1 MIPLLHLKNY
11 LRNNKIIL
19 LREVLKLI
27 TIIKNINVYAPEN
40 MGKKDVVIVSDKI
53 EGVYDNIDIP
63 DNFVSIEVIDGS
75 EKILFPGFLDC
86 HVHII
91 GGGGEGGFKTR
102 TPEISVISLVEAGIT
117 TVVGCIGTDG
127 VCRSMRA
134 LIAKAK
140 GLEEEGITSYCY
152 SGSYEIPVKTI
163 TESIKGDL
171 MMVDK
176 IIGVGEVA
184 LSDHRSS
191 QASYEDFVN
200 TVAQARVGGILS
212 GKAGIVNVH
221 LGDGA
226 RRLEYL
232 FKIIEETEIPPTQ
245 LLPTHINR
253 SDKLFE
259 VGIEYAKKGGFID
272 LTTSSDTRF
281 LEPGELS
288 AGEGLAL
295 LLKNGVDIKHITFSS
310 DGNGSMPVF
319 DSNGKLV
326 GLGICSVE
334 SLYREVKESIQKYK
348 VSIEEAIKVITS
360 NVAEVLKL
368 NNKGKVEAGRDA
380 DLVIVNKENLG
391 IDIVITKGKVVVK
404 DGKAIIKPTFE

>member
-1 MIPLLHLKNY
+1 MIT
-11 LRNNKIIL
+11 
-19 LREVLKLI
+19 V
-27 TIIKNINVYAPEN
+27 IKNINVYAPEN
-40 MGKKDVVIVSDKI
+40 LGQKDIVIVSDKI
-53 EGVYDNIDIP
+53 EGIYDNVNIPNDFIDIK
-63 DNFVSIEVIDGS
+63 IIDGKD
-75 EKILFPGFLDC
+75 KILFPGFLDC

-91 GGGGEGGFKTR
+91 GGGGEGGFRTR

-127 VCRSMRA
+127 VCRNMRS

-152 SGSYEIPVKTI
+152 TGSYEIPVKTI

-176 IIGVGEVA
+176 VIGVGEIA

-191 QASYEDFVN
+191 QASYQEFVN
-200 TVAQARVGGILS
+200 TVAQARVGGLLS

-253 SDKLFE
+253 SDKLFK

-272 LTTSSDTRF
+272 LTTSSDPKF
-281 LEPGELS
+281 LEPGELR
-288 AGEGLAL
+288 AGEGLSL

-319 DSNGKLV
+319 DNNGKLI
-326 GLGICSVE
+326 GLGICSVKT
-334 SLYREVKESIQKYK
+334 LYREVKDSILEHN
-348 VSIEEAIKVITS
+348 VPIEEAIRVITS
-360 NVAEVLKL
+360 NVAELLKL
-368 NNKGKVEAGRDA
+368 SNKGKIEVGRDA
-380 DLVIVNKENLG
+380 DLVIVNKDSLD
-391 IDIVITKGKVVVK
+391 IDMVIAKGKVVVE
-404 DGKAIIKPTFE
+404 DGKASIKPTFQ

>member
-1 MIPLLHLKNY
+1 ME
-11 LRNNKIIL
+11 R
-19 LREVLKLI
+19 
-27 TIIKNINVYAPEN
+27 IKY
-40 MGKKDVVIVSDKI
+40 
-53 EGVYDNIDIP
+53 Y
-63 DNFVSIEVIDGS
+63 F
-75 EKILFPGFLDC
+75 LGFLDC

-127 VCRSMRA
+127 VCRSMRS

-152 SGSYEIPVKTI
+152 TGSYEIPVKTI
-163 TESIKGDL
+163 TESIKGDF

-176 IIGVGEVA
+176 VIGVGEVA

-191 QASYEDFVN
+191 QSSYQEFVN
-200 TVAQARVGGILS
+200 TVAQARVGGLLS

-226 RRLEYL
+226 RKLEYL
-232 FKIIEETEIPPTQ
+232 FKLIEETEIPPTQ

-272 LTTSSDTRF
+272 LTTSSDPKF
-281 LEPGELS
+281 LEPGELR

-295 LLKNGVDIKHITFSS
+295 LLKNGIDIKHITFSS

-319 DSNGKLV
+319 DRDGKLI
-326 GLGICSVE
+326 GLGICSVKT
-334 SLYREVKESIQKYK
+334 LYREVKDSIKEHN
-348 VSIEEAIKVITS
+348 VPIEEAIKVITS
-360 NVAEVLKL
+360 NVAEFLKL
-368 NNKGKVEAGRDA
+368 DNKGKIEEGRDA
-380 DLVIVNKENLG
+380 DFVIVNKDSLD
-391 IDIVITKGKVVVK
+391 IDMVIAKGKIVVAR
-404 DGKAIIKPTFE
+404 GKASIKPTFNKNMIKNLRAT

>member
-1 MIPLLHLKNY
+1 MIT
-11 LRNNKIIL
+11 
-19 LREVLKLI
+19 V
-27 TIIKNINVYAPEN
+27 IKNINVYAPEN
-40 MGKKDVVIVSDKI
+40 LGQKDIVIVSDKI
-53 EGVYDNIDIP
+53 EGIYDNVNIPNDFIDIK
-63 DNFVSIEVIDGS
+63 IIDGKD
-75 EKILFPGFLDC
+75 KILFPGFLDC

-91 GGGGEGGFKTR
+91 GGGGEGGFRTR

-127 VCRSMRA
+127 VCRNMRS

-152 SGSYEIPVKTI
+152 TGSYEIPVKTI

-176 IIGVGEVA
+176 VIGVGEIA

-191 QASYEDFVN
+191 QASYQEFVN
-200 TVAQARVGGILS
+200 TVAQARVGGLLS

-253 SDKLFE
+253 SDKLFK

-272 LTTSSDTRF
+272 LTTSSDPKF
-281 LEPGELS
+281 LEPGELR
-288 AGEGLAL
+288 AGEGLSL

-319 DSNGKLV
+319 DSNGKLI
-326 GLGICSVE
+326 GLGICSVKT
-334 SLYREVKESIQKYK
+334 LYREVKDSIQEYN
-348 VSIEEAIKVITS
+348 VPIEDAIKVITS
-360 NVAEVLKL
+360 NVAEFLKL
-368 NNKGKVEAGRDA
+368 DNKGKIEAGRDA
-380 DLVIVNKENLG
+380 DFVIVSKENLD
-391 IDIVITKGKVVVK
+391 IDMVIAKGKVVVEG
-404 DGKAIIKPTFE
+404 GKAIIKPTFQ

>member
-1 MIPLLHLKNY
+1 MIT
-11 LRNNKIIL
+11 
-19 LREVLKLI
+19 V
-27 TIIKNINVYAPEN
+27 IKNINVYAPEN
-40 MGKKDVVIVSDKI
+40 LGQKDIVIVSDKI
-53 EGVYDNIDIP
+53 EGIYDNVNIPNDFIDIK
-63 DNFVSIEVIDGS
+63 IIDGKD
-75 EKILFPGFLDC
+75 KILFPGFLDC

-91 GGGGEGGFKTR
+91 GGGGEGGFRTR

-127 VCRSMRA
+127 VCRNMRS

-152 SGSYEIPVKTI
+152 TGSYEIPVKTI

-176 IIGVGEVA
+176 LIGVGEIA

-191 QASYEDFVN
+191 QASYQEFVN
-200 TVAQARVGGILS
+200 TVAQARVGGLLS

-253 SDKLFE
+253 SDKLFK

-272 LTTSSDTRF
+272 LTTSSDPKF
-281 LEPGELS
+281 LEPGEMR
-288 AGEGLAL
+288 AGEGLSL

-319 DSNGKLV
+319 DNNGKLI
-326 GLGICSVE
+326 GLGICSVKT
-334 SLYREVKESIQKYK
+334 LYREVKDSILEHN
-348 VSIEEAIKVITS
+348 VPIEEAIRVITS
-360 NVAEVLKL
+360 NVAELLKL
-368 NNKGKVEAGRDA
+368 SNKGKIEVGRDA
-380 DLVIVNKENLG
+380 DLVIVNKDILD
-391 IDIVITKGKVVVK
+391 IDMVIAKGKVVVK
-404 DGKAIIKPTFE
+404 DGESIIKPTFQ